1 MCPGS
6 DSISV
11 AAVLNHA
18 VGDYAAQ
25 SSNHIP
31 EPAMSK
37 SAFLTARIEPKLKAR
52 ASRVLAKVGVS
63 TTDAITMFLR
73 QVVLRGGLPFDV
85 RAPNSV
91 IGTANEEL
99 EADRRE
105 SLHDRT
111 RKIFNGVVRS
121 RKKRRHENGLHDT
134 RQTEC

>member
-1 MCPGS
+1 
-6 DSISV
+6 
-11 AAVLNHA
+11 
-18 VGDYAAQ
+18 
-25 SSNHIP
+25 
-31 EPAMSK
+31 MSK

-99 EADRRE
+99 EAGRRE

-111 RKIFNGVVRS
+111 KKIFNGVVRS
-121 RKKRRHENGLHDT
+121 RKKRKHENSSNGRGLHDT
-134 RQTEC
+134 PHTEYKARL